1 MPQVMLLEL
10 LEQRLK
16 GPVLN
21 KKYHLIGCLKAHASH
36 SLDRGAPLHLVQAT
50 LGHSSISTTERY
62 LHARQDDSS
71 SRYLP
76 KT

>member
-1 MPQVMLLEL
+1 MLQAMLSEL
-10 LEQRLK
+10 SGQRQS

-21 KKYHLIGCLKAHASH
+21 KKYHLIGCLKAHATH

-62 LHARQDDSS
+62 LHARPDDSS